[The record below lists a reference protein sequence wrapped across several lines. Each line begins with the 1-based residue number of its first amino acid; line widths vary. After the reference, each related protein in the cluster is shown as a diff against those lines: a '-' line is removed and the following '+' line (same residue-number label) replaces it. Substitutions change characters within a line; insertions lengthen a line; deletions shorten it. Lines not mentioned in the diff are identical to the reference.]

1 MTLEEKITQDLKTAM
16 KAKDQVALRTI
27 RSIKS
32 AILLKKTD
40 GSGED
45 IDEAAEIKMLQKLV
59 KSRADSLAIYEEQ
72 GREDLAKVEREE
84 IEVLKKYL
92 PQPLEEAALIEIVN
106 EVVKEVG
113 ASSMKDMGKVMGI
126 VSKKVAGRADGKVLA
141 GIVRSTLS

>member
-16 KAKDQVALRTI
+16 KAKDQVAMRTI

-40 GSGED
+40 GSGEA
-45 IDEAAEIKMLQKLV
+45 IDEEAEIKMLQKLV

-92 PQPLEEAALIEIVN
+92 PQPLEESALKEIVN
-106 EVVKEVG
+106 EVIQQVG
-113 ASSMKDMGKVMGI
+113 ALSMKDMGKVMGV

-141 GIVRSTLS
+141 GIVRSALS

>member
-1 MTLEEKITQDLKTAM
+1 MTLEEKITQDLKAAM

-40 GSGED
+40 GSGEA

-72 GREDLAKVEREE
+72 VREDLAKVEREE

-92 PQPLEEAALIEIVN
+92 PQPLEEASLIEIVN
-106 EVVKEVG
+106 EVIQEVG
-113 ASSMKDMGKVMGI
+113 ATSMKDMGRVMGM
-126 VSKKVAGRADGKVLA
+126 VSKKVAGRADGKLLA
-141 GIVRSTLS
+141 GIVKSALS

>member
-106 EVVKEVG
+106 EVVKQVG

>member
-113 ASSMKDMGKVMGI
+113 ATSMKDMGKVMGI
-126 VSKKVAGRADGKVLA
+126 VSKKVAGRADGKLLA